1 VKKVLVVL
9 GVLIALLVIVI
20 AIVPFVFD
28 ANRYRPEI
36 ESRLSQSLERDVKI
50 GNLQLSIFSGGV
62 TANNITIAENPAY
75 GTQPFVQ
82 AKELK
87 VGVDLWPLIFSKQL
101 KIESLVLQAP
111 DVRLLQSA
119 KGKWNFSTLG
129 SNAGQPAAA
138 RSSAE
143 TSKPASGT
151 ASAGTSNRSGGSAN
165 ELSINKLEVSNGRI
179 IVGDANGKQESY
191 TDLNLKAS
199 DISNSSSFPFTLSL
213 AAPQGGKVSIDG
225 KAGPLA
231 ANDLSATP
239 FSGDV
244 TIDNFDLAATGFVS
258 PQSGLAGIL
267 NYKGKVNSDGKTVQA
282 EGNAT
287 ASKLRLVKG
296 GTAASQPIQ
305 VDYHSSYNLASQ
317 SGNVNNTTIHTGKST
332 AAISG
337 TYDAHGATTNINMNL
352 VANQMATGDIQ
363 GLLPALGVVLPAGSA
378 LQGGT
383 VSANLDARG
392 PSDALVTTGI
402 LDISN
407 AKLAGFS
414 MGKGLSSIAALAG
427 LQSGGDTT
435 IQLLKSNLR
444 IAPDGMQFSNID
456 LVVPEIGSMT
466 GSGTIGASSALD
478 FHLIAKLNGAS
489 ASGTPNAVGMLTS
502 ALGGKTGLNLKQI
515 PIHITGTT
523 SKPVFVPDVGSAVA
537 QQLIPGKAGAT
548 QQNNPVGGLINGLF
562 GGKKKP

>member
-1 VKKVLVVL
+1 MKKALVVI
-9 GVLIALLVIVI
+9 GVLIALVVIVI

-36 ESRLSQSLERDVKI
+36 ESRLSQSLGRDVKI

-101 KIESLVLQAP
+101 KIESLLLQDP

-119 KGKWNFSTLG
+119 NGKWNASTLG
-129 SNAGQPAAA
+129 SN
-138 RSSAE
+138 SAPQQ
-143 TSKPASGT
+143 TASG
-151 ASAGTSNRSGGSAN
+151 AN
-165 ELSINKLEVSNGRI
+165 GLSINKLEVSNGRI
-179 IVGDANGKQESY
+179 AVGEANGQQESY
-191 TDLNLKAS
+191 TDLNLKAT
-199 DISNSSSFPFTLSL
+199 DISSTSSFPFSLSL

-231 ANDLSATP
+231 ANDLLTTP
-239 FSGDV
+239 FSGDI

-267 NYKGKVNSDGKTVQA
+267 NYKGKVTSDGKTVQA

-287 ASKLRLVKG
+287 ADKLRLVKA

-305 VDYHSSYNLASQ
+305 VDYHSSYNLASE

-332 AAISG
+332 AAVSG
-337 TYDAHGATTNINMNL
+337 TYDARGATTNLNMNL
-352 VANQMATGDIQ
+352 VANQMATADIQ

-383 VSANLDARG
+383 VSANLNARG
-392 PSDALVTTGI
+392 PSAGLVTTGV
-402 LDISN
+402 LDIAN

-414 MGKGLSSIAALAG
+414 MGKGLSSIASLAG

-444 IAPDGMQFSNID
+444 ISPEGMQFSNID
-456 LVVPEIGSMT
+456 LVVPEVGSMT
-466 GSGTIGASSALD
+466 GSGTINANSALD
-478 FHLIAKLNGAS
+478 FHLVAKLNGGS
-489 ASGTPNAVGMLTS
+489 GASGSPNPVGMLTS
-502 ALGGKTGLNLKQI
+502 ALGGKTGVSLTQI

-523 SKPVFVPDVGSAVA
+523 SKPVFVPDVGSAITK
-537 QQLIPGKAGAT
+537 QLIPGATGVT
-548 QQNNPVGGLINGLF
+548 QQNNPVGGLLNGLF